1 MQPQFQA
8 HCLVHYESP
17 TSGYLYEMMERVEDV
32 IKQCCDNNYV
42 LYDIRKILNKVRYD
56 IIRPIHG
63 ATAF

>member
-1 MQPQFQA
+1 
-8 HCLVHYESP
+8 
-17 TSGYLYEMMERVEDV
+17 MMERVEDV